1 MFLSDQLLL
10 FTRIVES
17 DSLFFAECLAVLA
30 GRGDLTSRQMQ
41 GAMREI
47 MAGHWNDSQMAA
59 FLTELRNKGETGEEI
74 AAAAAVLRE
83 NMIPL
88 DVGGNQVLDTCGTGG
103 DGAGTFNI
111 STGAAFVAAGAGVK
125 VVKHGNR
132 AASGRT
138 GSADVLTAL
147 GVQVD
152 QEPAWTKLC
161 LEQTGL
167 AFCFAPR
174 FHPAMRYVAAVR
186 RQLGVRTIFNC
197 LGPLANPAR
206 AAYQLLGVGR
216 LEWLDPLAEALC
228 QLGTRR
234 AILVCGQ
241 DGLDE
246 VSLTAPTIVRQVCD
260 GRIASWEWTANDFDL
275 APCAL
280 EELCVE
286 GKEESAA
293 RIVAVLRGEESA
305 AARVVLANAAAALMA
320 AERATTPLEGVE
332 LARQAIA
339 SGKARQV
346 LERLQGTGL
355 VNS

>member
-1 MFLSDQLLL
+1 
-10 FTRIVES
+10 VES
-17 DSLFFAECLAVLA
+17 EPLFLAECLGALA
-30 GRGDLTSRQMQ
+30 DRRDLTSRQMQ

-47 MAGHWNDSQMAA
+47 MAGRWNDAQMAQ
-59 FLTELRNKGETGEEI
+59 FLTGLRIKGETGQEI
-74 AAAAAVLRE
+74 AAAAGVLRE

-88 DVGGNQVLDTCGTGG
+88 DVGRNEVLDTCGTGG

-111 STGAAFVAAGAGVK
+111 STAAALVAAGAGVR

-138 GSADVLTAL
+138 GSADVLAAL

-152 QEPAWTKLC
+152 QEPAWAKSC
-161 LEQTGL
+161 LEQVGL

-174 FHPAMRYVAAVR
+174 FHPAMHHVAGVR
-186 RQLGVRTIFNC
+186 SQLGVRTIFNC

-206 AAYQLLGVGR
+206 AGYQLLGVGR

-228 QLGTRR
+228 RLGTHR

-246 VSLTAPTIVRQVCD
+246 VSLTAPTMVREVRG
-260 GRIASWEWTANDFDL
+260 GRTTSWEWTARDFEL
-275 APCAL
+275 APCRL
-280 EELCVE
+280 EELRAE
-286 GKEESAA
+286 GIEDSAA
-293 RIVAVLRGEESA
+293 RILAILRGEESA
-305 AARVVLANAAAALMA
+305 AARMVLANASAALMA
-320 AERATTPLEGVE
+320 AGRATTLIDGVD
-332 LARQAIA
+332 LARQAIT

-346 LERLQGTGL
+346 LERLQSQHL
-355 VNS
+355 KSEILKAK